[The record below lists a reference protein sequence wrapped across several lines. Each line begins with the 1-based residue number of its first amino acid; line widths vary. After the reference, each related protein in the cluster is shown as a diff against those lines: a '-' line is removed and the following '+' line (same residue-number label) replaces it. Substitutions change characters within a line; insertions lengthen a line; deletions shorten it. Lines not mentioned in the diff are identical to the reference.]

1 LNKDTS
7 GVVLSVLKEQLS
19 DEFYELKDL
28 KIEVPL
34 AKWNGV
40 LKHSLSDRK
49 LLGGI
54 LLDHASHK
62 GLVSVAIGNDR
73 MLSDLQRVICEGTA
87 FLVEEEFLVLVG
99 VEAKPR

>member
-1 LNKDTS
+1 
-7 GVVLSVLKEQLS
+7 VLSVLKEQLS

-28 KIEVPL
+28 RIEVPL

-62 GLVSVAIGNDR
+62 GLVAMAIGNDW

-87 FLVEEEFLVLVG
+87 FLVEEEFLVLV
-99 VEAKPR
+99 VSEVKPR